1 MYIYLMKKKIFF
13 LIFIFSIFSAEGQ
26 EIYYKILPEESI
38 YRPINQGEI
47 GDLITKGSESGDN
60 NKRLFFLEEA
70 YKLTKTKKDSTLLPY
85 IYFNYADTYLKLSNN
100 EKIFFYLNK
109 VIELVSWDSHNYL
122 LSRVYNYI
130 GFVHQ
135 LNDNFDLA
143 ILNYKTILKKTK
155 YQFSIN
161 LANANITEIYI
172 NNQQYEIA
180 KIYIDSIFEYYL
192 KNTKEGENHKELAF
206 MYLYLTYYTD
216 SVKEKIKFVD
226 KGVLLTKNRPIH
238 NKVTAL
244 QFRAKFYSEL
254 NNFELAI
261 DNYNEILYLLDR
273 GQLDYKVASVYHDLA
288 KLYLDKRHY
297 EKTIIQLDSARKYIK
312 KNNLKLKIKNTTLY
326 YTTYE
331 LLKDFQSAY
340 FFIKQNIKLRD
351 SIKSIT
357 IDSLYIAYG
366 KKYQTEKKIQE
377 NELLKKEN
385 KIQELEV
392 KKQTTNRNYLLLFS
406 VMGLIMLGVTYNR
419 FRLKRKTANALASQN
434 AIIGNQKI
442 ELEKSNENKQKLFG
456 IVAHD
461 LVNPFNAI
469 LGYTKLLDDD
479 YDSFNEEE
487 RKQFISII
495 NTYATN
501 NYKLTR
507 TLLDWAKVQQDRL
520 VVKKTK
526 LNCKNI
532 VQEAIQPY
540 LVLADKK
547 QIQINTYIPE
557 HTFIEADKN
566 MMQTVIGNLVVNA
579 IKFTTE
585 KGKINLHLYKNKDGT
600 VNLEIKDNGIGMSQE
615 QLNNLF
621 DITKINTLNGT
632 NNEKGNGLGLILCKE
647 LMELQQG
654 SLQLFSKRNTGSRAI
669 VTI

>member
-1 MYIYLMKKKIFF
+1 MNLLKKIILLCFVVN
-13 LIFIFSIFSAEGQ
+13 IFICQGQ
-26 EIYYKILPEESI
+26 NSYYKDLGEDVYGKEQEGVPKILYDGFKTLNRIERLDI
-38 YRPINQGEI
+38 FKKAY
-47 GDLITKGSESGDN
+47 DLS
-60 NKRLFFLEEA
+60 
-70 YKLTKTKKDSTLLPY
+70 KKEQDSSYLPY
-85 IYFNYADTYLKLSNN
+85 IYFAYADTYYHLTDNQKAL
-100 EKIFFYLNK
+100 FYLK
-109 VIELVSWDSHNYL
+109 KIETLVNWKSHNFL
-122 LSRVYNYI
+122 LSRVYSYI
-130 GFVHQ
+130 AVTHQ
-135 LNDNFDLA
+135 LNNNLDEA
-143 ILNYKTILKKTK
+143 IKYHNIILKKSK
-155 YQFSIN
+155 FNYCIN
-161 LANANITEIYI
+161 LANSNIMSIYI
-172 NNQQYEIA
+172 EEKKYDIA
-180 KIYIDSIFEYYL
+180 RPYIDAIFKYY
-192 KNTKEGENHKELAF
+192 KNNTTEGLNHKLLAF
-206 MYLYLTYYTD
+206 QYLYESFYTD
-216 SVKEKIKFVD
+216 NVSEKIKYIN
-226 KGVLLTKNRPIH
+226 KGIELTKERPVH
-238 NKVTAL
+238 NKVYAHI
-244 QFRAKFYSEL
+244 FRAKFYETQKKYNLAISDYKKSLQFLSDRRMKERIPYIYHSLSKIYLKHNNFKEALILLDSANNSIKHNQLEL
-254 NNFELAI
+254 KKEHAKLRYKAYAITNNFEKAFF
-261 DNYNEILYLLDR
+261 YAKEEI
-273 GQLDYKVASVYHDLA
+273 
-288 KLYLDKRHY
+288 
-297 EKTIIQLDSARKYIK
+297 KY
-312 KNNLKLKIKNTTLY
+312 
-326 YTTYE
+326 
-331 LLKDFQSAY
+331 Q
-340 FFIKQNIKLRD
+340 D
-351 SIKSIT
+351 SIQKNKT
-357 IDSLYIAYG
+357 DSLYAAYG
-366 KKYQTEKKIQE
+366 IKYQTDKKIQE
-377 NELLKKEN
+377 NELLKKEGLI
-385 KIQELEV
+385 KDLEV
-392 KKQTTNRNYLLLFS
+392 KKQTTNRNYLIVFLLL
-406 VMGLIMLGVTYNR
+406 GLITLGVTYNR